1 MLVLDNIIFS
11 LQRSGG
17 ISVVWSELLK
27 RLQLGNL
34 NFECLEYDVM
44 SNINRRQLNL
54 NSKSVQVRKKRFIS
68 IMRNLS
74 FILLIIVLAVILMPL
89 ISQLFMILHM
99 NTIIRV

>member
-54 NSKSVQVRKKRFIS
+54 NSKSVQVRKKRFLS
-68 IMRNLS
+68 I
-74 FILLIIVLAVILMPL
+74 
-89 ISQLFMILHM
+89 
-99 NTIIRV
+99 T

>member
-1 MLVLDNIIFS
+1 MIKVVLDNIIFS

-54 NSKSVQVRKKRFIS
+54 NSKSVQVRKKRFLSIS
-68 IMRNLS
+68 RYFSPRVVKNEKIILS
-74 FILLIIVLAVILMPL
+74 NTTLIICI
-89 ISQLFMILHM
+89 
-99 NTIIRV
+99 

>member
-1 MLVLDNIIFS
+1 MIKVVLDNIIFS

-54 NSKSVQVRKKRFIS
+54 NS
-68 IMRNLS
+68 
-74 FILLIIVLAVILMPL
+74 
-89 ISQLFMILHM
+89 
-99 NTIIRV
+99 

>member
-1 MLVLDNIIFS
+1 MIKVVLDNIIFS

-44 SNINRRQLNL
+44 SNKIGRAH
-54 NSKSVQVRKKRFIS
+54 V
-68 IMRNLS
+68 
-74 FILLIIVLAVILMPL
+74 
-89 ISQLFMILHM
+89 
-99 NTIIRV
+99 

>member
-54 NSKSVQVRKKRFIS
+54 NSKSVQVRKKRFLS
-68 IMRNLS
+68 ITRY
-74 FILLIIVLAVILMPL
+74 FI
-89 ISQLFMILHM
+89 
-99 NTIIRV
+99 T